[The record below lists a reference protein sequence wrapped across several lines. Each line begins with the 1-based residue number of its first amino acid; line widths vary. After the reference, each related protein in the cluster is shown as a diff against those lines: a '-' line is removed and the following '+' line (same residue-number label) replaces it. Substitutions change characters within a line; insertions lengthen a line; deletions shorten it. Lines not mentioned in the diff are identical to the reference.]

1 MKCLLNQEFTDFEL
15 TSFFFSFYL
24 NYSKF
29 ICIYSNLPLV
39 LQNNYCHIL
48 LFYYLRWWDK

>member
-29 ICIYSNLPLV
+29 ICTFKFALCPSKQI
-39 LQNNYCHIL
+39 
-48 LFYYLRWWDK
+48 FF